1 MPCRAAR
8 PLCALVFVFAS
19 MPALAASRVVVV
31 PIILSS
37 SGAQNSFFTTEL
49 AFTNRGTTD
58 ATMTLAYTNAF
69 GGANGSQQQPLRA
82 GAQTIVQDAI
92 VYLLGLG
99 IPVGSSG
106 NRGGTLRVTFDGLS
120 ADDAGAVT
128 ARTTT
133 AVPGGR
139 AGLAYGG
146 LDPSRLL
153 SAPVVLCGLRQN
165 LTDRSNV
172 AVIHGGSPSD
182 ADITLRLTVVSGDPA
197 NPLTRA
203 LPDIPLS
210 AGGFSQISGILTSNG
225 LNLSNAWVKVERV
238 SGTAPFYAYGVVND
252 QANSDGSFV
261 PPAPLAPPDE
271 ITRLT
276 LPVIVETGAFNSEL
290 VLTNLG
296 GTTRSLVL
304 TYRTPAAPGGAATL
318 AVNLAPNEQQIL
330 SNFVQLLRDRG
341 ALSTPAG
348 PTFTGALFI
357 TDSTGDLRGLGV
369 GARTSTPGGGGRY
382 GLFYTAVAGPNEA
395 VYTAWHYGLRQDA
408 ENRTNLAFVNTGAVD
423 SSDCVLRLDLYDG
436 DTGHLAGTAND
447 VTVPAGGF
455 LQLNGA
461 LSTYAPG
468 VSNAYGLV
476 TKKSGLNPYIS
487 YTVVND
493 GGSPGQRSGDG
504 AFAPGDACQPNV
516 TADMTTYYS
525 FQQSLPT
532 FTGTCFTPN
541 SNVSVSNFS
550 GFDEPCRGFIVVPG
564 FTMPVDANGRFQTR
578 IPPTAFAFTTVTG
591 DWTNVFTDVG
601 GKAVPITFHVIDG
614 GAANVFVKPSDT
626 RVPFTARGSGESGSG
641 TAVMTSVGP
650 AMDSQPQQQFGDL
663 FRADILYT
671 ATGAQPNRTYTV
683 FLKAYQLCTSIGAAT
698 SDSLTRSFGTVTS
711 DASGKISGYLHPYL
725 RAKGASGYIDPI
737 LSLATN
743 GNVPDVTNTAYQATF
758 TTVNIWVGPFP

>member
-8 PLCALVFVFAS
+8 SFCALVFAFAS

-31 PIILSS
+31 PIVLSS

-133 AVPGGR
+133 AVTGGR

-146 LDPSRLL
+146 LDPSRLF

-165 LTDRSNV
+165 ASDRSNV

-182 ADITLRLTVVSGDPA
+182 GDITLRLTVISGDPA

-203 LPDIPLS
+203 LPDVPLS
-210 AGGFSQISGILTSNG
+210 PGGFSQISGILASNG

-261 PPAPLAPPDE
+261 PPALLAPPDE

-276 LPVIVETGAFNSEL
+276 LPVIVETSAFNSEL

-296 GTTRSLVL
+296 AGARQIVL

-341 ALSTPAG
+341 ALSAPPG

-516 TADMTTYYS
+516 TVDMTTIYTL
-525 FQQSLPT
+525 QQTLPT
-532 FTGTCFTPN
+532 YTGTCFTPN
-541 SNVSVSNFS
+541 SSVSISNFT
-550 GFDEPCRGFIVVPG
+550 GFFEPCRGLIIVPG
-564 FTMPVDANGRFQTR
+564 TSKPVDANGRFQFQLPAT
-578 IPPTAFAFTTVTG
+578 IFAFTTVTG

-601 GKAVPITFHVIDG
+601 GKAVPITFHVING
-614 GAANVFVKPSDT
+614 GAANVFVKPGDT
-626 RVPFTARGSGESGSG
+626 RVSMTARGAGESGSG
-641 TAVMTSVGP
+641 TAVMTSIGP
-650 AMDSQPQQQFGDL
+650 AVETAISSE
-663 FRADILYT
+663 RADILYT

-683 FLKAYQLCTSIGAAT
+683 FLKALGLCTSLGAAT
-698 SDSLTRSFGTVTS
+698 TDPLTRSFGTVTS
-711 DASGKISGYLHPYL
+711 DASGKVTGYLHPYL
-725 RAKGASGYIDPI
+725 RAKGSSSYFDPI
-737 LSLATN
+737 FSLTTN
-743 GNVPDVTNTAYQATF
+743 GSVPDVTNTAYQATF
-758 TTVNIWVGPFP
+758 TTVNIWAFPFF